1 MTDEET
7 LKHNR
12 QQVVSELKRAIEAF
26 MGPQVTA
33 APSNKAKT
41 NVIQTRGSLRHRGKA
56 VKSREDRKKAAAAD
70 PSHSTQKVK
79 KVKPTAAELKARS
92 ELVFNYRNSGLLNG
106 HVGRAREASKK
117 GWRDRALEHEKAMA
131 GIE

>member
-7 LKHNR
+7 LKNNR
-12 QQVVSELKRAIEAF
+12 QQVVAELKRAIEAF
-26 MGPQVTA
+26 MGPQA
-33 APSNKAKT
+33 APAPSNKAKT
-41 NVIQTRGSLRHRGKA
+41 NIIQTRGSLRLRGK
-56 VKSREDRKKAAAAD
+56 VVRSKENRKKVAVA
-70 PSHSTQKVK
+70 PSQSTQKAK

-117 GWRDRALEHEKAMA
+117 GWHDRALEHEKAMA

>member
-26 MGPQVTA
+26 MGPQAT
-33 APSNKAKT
+33 APSYKAKT
-41 NVIQTRGSLRHRGKA
+41 NVIQTRGSYRLRGK
-56 VKSREDRKKAAAAD
+56 VVRMKENKKKAAVA

-79 KVKPTAAELKARS
+79 KPKPTAAELKARS

-106 HVGRAREASKK
+106 HVGRLREASKK
-117 GWRDRALEHEKAMA
+117 GWHDRALEYEKAMA
-131 GIE
+131 GVE